1 MNDARDLATAK
12 FKIDKLQ
19 HHDYE
24 FVSNSNQAYIKSKDK
39 VIPVNVYMGVDLA
52 YEANANN

>member
-24 FVSNSNQAYIKSKDK
+24 FVSSDKSKLYIRT
-39 VIPVNVYMGVDLA
+39 VIKGYYQLMYILVLTLA
-52 YEANANN
+52 L